1 MFCREFDYLV
11 LPNCWLVKRITTI
24 HNESCSNI
32 IHQQHLTSP
41 LAPLWLSSISEIFP
55 EMQTREFNKQVA
67 LFVTEKVGTMSCA
80 YLFALIALISLP
92 EALSSE
98 DPLEIVSWIA
108 ETFLQ
113 LVLLS
118 IIIVG
123 QNIQSEIAEE
133 QAQTDRETLVAI
145 KKLAEEINVVVATQQ
160 KAT

>member
-1 MFCREFDYLV
+1 
-11 LPNCWLVKRITTI
+11 
-24 HNESCSNI
+24 
-32 IHQQHLTSP
+32 
-41 LAPLWLSSISEIFP
+41 
-55 EMQTREFNKQVA
+55 
-67 LFVTEKVGTMSCA
+67 MSCA

-145 KKLAEEINVVVATQQ
+145 KKLAEEINVVVVASQQNAT
-160 KAT
+160 

>member
-1 MFCREFDYLV
+1 
-11 LPNCWLVKRITTI
+11 
-24 HNESCSNI
+24 
-32 IHQQHLTSP
+32 
-41 LAPLWLSSISEIFP
+41 
-55 EMQTREFNKQVA
+55 MQTREFNKQVA

-98 DPLEIVSWIA
+98 DPLEIVSWVA

>member
-1 MFCREFDYLV
+1 
-11 LPNCWLVKRITTI
+11 
-24 HNESCSNI
+24 
-32 IHQQHLTSP
+32 
-41 LAPLWLSSISEIFP
+41 
-55 EMQTREFNKQVA
+55 MQFRDLNKQVA
-67 LFVTEKVGTMSCA
+67 LFVTEKVGTMTCA

-123 QNIQSEIAEE
+123 QNIQSEIAEQ
-133 QAQTDRETLVAI
+133 QAQTDRETLAAI
-145 KKLAEEINVVVATQQ
+145 KKLTEEIHVVATQSQ
-160 KAT
+160 SS

>member
-1 MFCREFDYLV
+1 
-11 LPNCWLVKRITTI
+11 
-24 HNESCSNI
+24 
-32 IHQQHLTSP
+32 
-41 LAPLWLSSISEIFP
+41 
-55 EMQTREFNKQVA
+55 MQTREFNKQVA
-67 LFVTEKVGTMSCA
+67 LFVTEQVGTMSCA

>member
-1 MFCREFDYLV
+1 MQMREL
-11 LPNCWLVKRITTI
+11 
-24 HNESCSNI
+24 
-32 IHQQHLTSP
+32 
-41 LAPLWLSSISEIFP
+41 
-55 EMQTREFNKQVA
+55 NKKVA
-67 LFVTEKVGTMSCA
+67 LFITEKVGTMSCA
-80 YLFALIALISLP
+80 YLFALIAFISLP

-133 QAQTDRETLVAI
+133 QAQTDRETLIAI
-145 KKLAEEINVVVATQQ
+145 KKLAEEIHVVATQ
-160 KAT
+160 